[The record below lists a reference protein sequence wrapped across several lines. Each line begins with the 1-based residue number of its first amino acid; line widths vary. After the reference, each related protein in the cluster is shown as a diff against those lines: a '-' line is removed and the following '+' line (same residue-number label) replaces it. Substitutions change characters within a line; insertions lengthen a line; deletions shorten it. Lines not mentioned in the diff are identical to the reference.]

1 MIKTLQI
8 PTSWDDITIRQFQQ
22 YNEAIGIADSAEQKM
37 RVALHTLCGVEPE
50 ELSKLS
56 NKDAQTIITKLAF
69 LSSEPKGNESLV
81 QKITLEGVEYGFI
94 PNWTQLTLGEYVD
107 LEHYTTGHDLTK
119 NLHKAMALMY
129 RPITSTALH
138 QYDIEAYE
146 PNEHRARLMLD
157 MPMSVAVGALVFF
170 YTIGRAF
177 AIDMRSYLNQ
187 LKGQSPPTSSGLN
200 GVGIE

>member
-1 MIKTLQI
+1 
-8 PTSWDDITIRQFQQ
+8 
-22 YNEAIGIADSAEQKM
+22 M

-69 LSSEPKGNESLV
+69 LSSEPKGDENLV
-81 QKITLEGVEYGFI
+81 QKITLDGVEHGFI

-119 NLHKAMALMY
+119 HLHKAMALMY
-129 RPITSTALH
+129 RPITATALH
-138 QYDIEAYE
+138 QYDIKAYE
-146 PNEHRARLMLD
+146 PDEHRSRLMLD

-187 LKGQSPPTSSGLN
+187 LREQKPPTSSGLN